1 MLEKSLFEL
10 GSRVYLL
17 FTDVTESVSKSP
29 TVESTSSERFD
40 IESERQRF
48 WLWAKNLGLFLQGHG
63 SLDYRLRDAD
73 NVRTFTRDI
82 LLDLANSLQHGMT
95 SLQIKMELT

>member
-10 GSRVYLL
+10 GSRVYRL
-17 FTDVTESVSKSP
+17 FTQVIESVSKSP
-29 TVESTSSERFD
+29 IVEPTPSERFD
-40 IESERQRF
+40 IESECQRF
-48 WLWAKNLGLFLQGHG
+48 GLWAKNLGLFLKGHG

-73 NVRTFTRDI
+73 DVRTFTRDI

-95 SLQIKMELT
+95 SLQTKWS